1 MINVLHLTSSFGLG
15 GGAEKNLLRL
25 VCNMDR
31 STFHNT
37 VVTMTDIIADRDY
50 ECLRSQ
56 LSGTQVPVY
65 SLGMRRGRPTIAGT
79 TRLLRIIRHARPVIL
94 QSWMYHA
101 DLLGLLA
108 ARIAGVPSVAWNL
121 RCSSMDMKHYRR
133 LSGLVLRILIPLS
146 RLPDVVIANSESG
159 IQAHTALG
167 YAPRRWLYIPNT
179 LNLDEFKPNP
189 EAKIQVRHELGL
201 PEDAIL
207 IGLVARYHPMKDHA
221 NFVHAMNLVAEEA
234 SNVRF
239 VLVGKGADPNNAEL
253 MRLVRA
259 TGVGDRFHLIGHT
272 LDVGRLTASF
282 DLACSSSRFG
292 EGTSNSLAE
301 AMACAVPCV
310 ATDVG
315 DSQVIV
321 HDTGRVVPPGD
332 PVAFARACGDLLGM
346 SAQQRRQLGWA
357 ARERVKALF
366 SIDGVVRQYES
377 LYKELAPF
385 VTKSDNSERRFPMDT
400 DWFSGNQPAQRIF

>member
-25 VCNMDR
+25 VCHMDR
-31 STFHNT
+31 SAFHNT

-50 ECLRSQ
+50 ERLRSQ
-56 LSGTQVPVY
+56 LAGTEVPVY
-65 SLGMRRGRPTIAGT
+65 SLGMRRGRPTVAGT
-79 TRLLRIIRHARPVIL
+79 ARLFRIIRHARPVIL

-101 DLLGLLA
+101 DLLGLLV

-121 RCSSMDMKHYRR
+121 RCSSMDMKHYRW

-146 RLPDVVIANSESG
+146 PLPEVVIANSESG
-159 IQAHTALG
+159 IQAHKALG
-167 YAPRRWLYIPNT
+167 YAPRRWLYIPNS
-179 LNLDEFKPNP
+179 LNLDEFKPDP
-189 EAKIQVRHELGL
+189 EARIQVRRELGL
-201 PEDAIL
+201 PEDATL

-221 NFVHAMNLVAEEA
+221 NFVHAMNLVAAEDPA
-234 SNVRF
+234 VRF
-239 VLVGKGADPNNAEL
+239 VLVGKGAEPNNAEL

-259 TGVGDRFHLIGHT
+259 TGVADRFHLVGHT
-272 LDVGRLTASF
+272 LDVGRFTTSF

-315 DSQVIV
+315 DSRFIV

-332 PVAFARACGDLLGM
+332 APALAGVCRELLGI
-346 SAQQRRQLGWA
+346 SVQERHRLGLA
-357 ARERVKALF
+357 ARDRARALF
-366 SIDGVVRQYES
+366 SVDSVVAQYQS
-377 LYKELAPF
+377 LYKELAPI
-385 VTKSDNSERRFPMDT
+385 VTRSNTSKHLFPLEDT
-400 DWFSGNQPAQRIF
+400 KLSAQRIF